1 MGFEL
6 DRGQVNGEASQGSN
20 WNMVTTLE
28 GKSGPVLINSPSLGP
43 ELRWKR
49 IATIWVWYSFYHTS
63 PGRGHKERQVCAEEP
78 GPNGCVLPFSAWF

>member
-43 ELRWKR
+43 ELR
-49 IATIWVWYSFYHTS
+49 
-63 PGRGHKERQVCAEEP
+63 
-78 GPNGCVLPFSAWF
+78 